1 MNKRIA
7 LRGKKINK
15 IQHTG
20 FPLSHEEMKIRQ
32 QIEDKNKVKVLSITS
47 GIPLN
52 ILQIFFPEV

>member
-1 MNKRIA
+1 MNKKIV
-7 LRGKKINK
+7 LRGKKINS

-20 FPLSHEEMKIRQ
+20 YPLSHEEMKIRKK
-32 QIEDKNKVKVLSITS
+32 IEDKNKVKVLSITS